1 MFYHADCLFL
11 RAMERARVTLSH
23 WCRVENSTLV
33 KVIFLRKVETITK
46 SGIKSS
52 FSIVTGWSGQML
64 ESGEDPNPGETDRGK
79 RV

>member
-1 MFYHADCLFL
+1 M
-11 RAMERARVTLSH
+11 
-23 WCRVENSTLV
+23 ENSTLV

-52 FSIVTGWSGQML
+52 FGIVTGWSGQML
-64 ESGEDPNPGETDRGK
+64 GSGEDPNPGETDRGK